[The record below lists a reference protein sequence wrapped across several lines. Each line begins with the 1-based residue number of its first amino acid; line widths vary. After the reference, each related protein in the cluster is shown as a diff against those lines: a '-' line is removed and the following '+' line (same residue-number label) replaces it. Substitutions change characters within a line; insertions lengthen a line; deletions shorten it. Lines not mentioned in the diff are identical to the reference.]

1 MRKNVIEVI
10 NFNSKVRKGLF
21 KTGGIIALIVFLLST
36 IFFIINR
43 EQRVSWLRNCYFA
56 HRGLFNNMDL
66 PENSIKAFEEAIK
79 NGFAIELDVQFTKD
93 KKVVVFHDY
102 TLERL
107 TKDLRNVE
115 DITYDE
121 LKNLNL
127 LNTKEKIPLLED
139 VLNVVNGEVP
149 LLIEIKNCSNVLE
162 LGEDVANLLEGYRGK
177 YAIQSFDTC
186 VLKWLEKNKAHVL
199 TGQLIGKYVGIETF
213 RHCEDLV
220 LDFKKF
226 FLEYK
231 LDFLSIDSY
240 DIDNLAIKIFRFLR
254 IPILSWTI
262 RNNEELERIK
272 GFADSYIFDSFVPI
286 NIR

>member
-1 MRKNVIEVI
+1 MKRNVIEVI
-10 NFNSKVRKGLF
+10 NFNSKVRKRLF
-21 KTGGIIALIVFLLST
+21 KIIFIIILMFSLFCTIFLIVE
-36 IFFIINR
+36 R
-43 EQRVSWLRNCYFA
+43 EQKVSWLRNCYFA
-56 HRGLFNNMDL
+56 HRGLFNNKDL
-66 PENSIKAFEEAIK
+66 PENSMKAFENAVE

-107 TKDLRNVE
+107 TKDSRNVE
-115 DITYDE
+115 DIAYNE
-121 LKNLNL
+121 LKDLNL
-127 LNTKEKIPLLED
+127 LNTREKIPLLED
-139 VLNVVNGEVP
+139 VLDIINGKVP
-149 LLIEIKNCSNVLE
+149 LLIEIKNCRNILE
-162 LGEDVANLLEGYRGK
+162 LGESVASLLENYDGK

-186 VLKWLEKNKAHVL
+186 VLKWFEKNKNYVL

-240 DIDNLAIKIFRFLR
+240 DIDNLAIKTFRFLR
-254 IPILSWTI
+254 IPVLSWTI
-262 RNNEELERIK
+262 RNNYELEKIK
-272 GFADSYIFDSFVPI
+272 DFADGYIFDSFVPI
-286 NIR
+286 NN